1 MSPATMMQ
9 RLTAS
14 GLTIRADGERL
25 IVSPR
30 ERLTEPDRA
39 MIREHRAELVAFIHH
54 AHQTTATL
62 LELAMKVC
70 DAWGDDEQAREAMK
84 RDCLDTPLHLRQD
97 LIEHFQ
103 SVTTSGGT
111 QTRAATGMPP
121 DGCTTSDAPTQLP
134 HNGGCA

>member
-1 MSPATMMQ
+1 MSAAAQ
-9 RLTAS
+9 LLRKAHAVGVQVRLTPE
-14 GLTIRADGERL
+14 GLKAFGEQAAIAPL
-25 IVSPR
+25 V
-30 ERLTEPDRA
+30 
-39 MIREHRAELVAFIHH
+39 AELRAHKPELMAFIAD

-103 SVTTSGGT
+103 NQPKGV
-111 QTRAATGMPP
+111 A
-121 DGCTTSDAPTQLP
+121 
-134 HNGGCA
+134 